1 MSHLKPYPKY
11 KPSGVEWLG
20 DVPEHWEVKPIKRTF
35 QIVGGSTPKSGD
47 PSFWD
52 GDIVWVTP
60 ADLSKLESK
69 WISDAGRKITLKGLA
84 SCGSHLVPAGAIIL
98 STRAPIGSM
107 AIASKPLCTNQG
119 CKSLVPNR
127 NANTN
132 YFAYYLSVCVEQL
145 NVRGKGTTF
154 LELSGDELGAFES
167 IVPQH
172 DEQSAIAD
180 FLDRETGRIDALVEK
195 KQRFIELLKE
205 KRQALITAAVTGQID
220 VRTGKPYPAY
230 KPSGVEWLGD
240 VPEHWEVK
248 RLKYAV
254 RCLDGRRIPLNS
266 EQRADIKGDIPY
278 WGSGGVVDYI
288 NQYLFDEELIL
299 LGEDGAPF
307 FDRFRP
313 VAYFV
318 SGKVWINNHI
328 HVLRNISR
336 TPSAWIVHA
345 LNCVEYRLYID
356 GSTRDKLTQDDMK
369 EIALPFPSNAQEAKI
384 ILEILDRETGRIDAL
399 VEKTEKSIEL
409 LREKR
414 AVLIAAAVT
423 GKIDVR
429 GNI

>member
-1 MSHLKPYPKY
+1 MSH
-11 KPSGVEWLG
+11 
-20 DVPEHWEVKPIKRTF
+20 F
-35 QIVGGSTPKSGD
+35 
-47 PSFWD
+47 
-52 GDIVWVTP
+52 
-60 ADLSKLESK
+60 
-69 WISDAGRKITLKGLA
+69 
-84 SCGSHLVPAGAIIL
+84 
-98 STRAPIGSM
+98 
-107 AIASKPLCTNQG
+107 
-119 CKSLVPNR
+119 
-127 NANTN
+127 
-132 YFAYYLSVCVEQL
+132 
-145 NVRGKGTTF
+145 
-154 LELSGDELGAFES
+154 
-167 IVPQH
+167 
-172 DEQSAIAD
+172 
-180 FLDRETGRIDALVEK
+180 
-195 KQRFIELLKE
+195 
-205 KRQALITAAVTGQID
+205 
-220 VRTGKPYPAY
+220 KPYPAY

-399 VEKTEKSIEL
+399 VEKKRRFIEL
-409 LREKR
+409 LKEKR
-414 AVLIAAAVT
+414 QALITAAVT
-423 GKIDVR
+423 GQIDVR
-429 GNI
+429 TGKPYPAYKPSGVEWLGDVPEHWERLPIKYTALGATSLFLDGDWIESKDISGNEIRYITTGNVGIGRYKEQGLGYITETKFKELNRPVFIGGVFV